1 MPLGV
6 KNDECGHDLAF
17 AITSPLNSY
26 ARLGKERSMLVCKGI
41 TKSFGGLVALRNVS
55 LEIKEGE
62 IVGLIGPNG
71 SGKTTLFNVICGIY
85 RPDKG
90 AVYFKGRDITGRK
103 PYEICKLGIGRT
115 FQLVKPFRTM
125 TVLENVMTATLFG
138 RSKFITMTEA
148 RKQALKL
155 LDFVGLSDMKNRVA
169 GELGIAS
176 LRLLEIARALAT
188 EPELLLLDEV
198 MAGLNPVE
206 VSRVGALV
214 EKVRRDLGITIFWV
228 EHVMRA
234 IMKHADRVIVL
245 DRGERIAEGT
255 PKEIAQDEKVIKAYL
270 GEPYA

>member
-1 MPLGV
+1 
-6 KNDECGHDLAF
+6 
-17 AITSPLNSY
+17 
-26 ARLGKERSMLVCKGI
+26 MLVCKDI
-41 TKSFGGLVALRNVS
+41 TKSFGGLVALRGVS
-55 LEIKEGE
+55 LEVKKGE

-90 AVYFKGRDITGRK
+90 VVYFKGEDITGRK

-115 FQLVKPFRTM
+115 FQLVKPFKTM
-125 TVLENVMTATLFG
+125 TVLENVMTAILFG

-148 RKQALKL
+148 RKQALKW
-155 LDFVGLSDMKNRVA
+155 LDFVGLSGMKDKVA

-206 VSRVGALV
+206 VSRVGDLI
-214 EKVRRDLGITIFWV
+214 ERVRSDLGITIFWV

-245 DRGERIAEGT
+245 DRGEKIAEGT
-255 PKEIAQDEKVIKAYL
+255 PKEIAYDEKVIKAYL